1 MRWTHTRTFFPQEAD
16 DSPAP
21 YIPHVVDQYH
31 NPDHI
36 QPWLSPAMTQRER
49 SLEKPCRP
57 KTHLFFLKTHKTAS
71 STVLNIMYR
80 FGEARNLTF
89 ALPVAYQF
97 GYPQLFDTRT
107 VKSYNAKNNQEYHII
122 CNHMRFYK
130 PQVEKLM
137 PNDTFYFSILRSP
150 VTWMESSF
158 AYYKDTARAFSN
170 VKSLE
175 QFLEDPWSHY
185 LPTSRGSHY
194 ARNCMWFDF
203 GFDHNA
209 DDTPA
214 YVDSVISKI
223 ANTFHLILIAEYF
236 DQSMVLLQ
244 EALCWDLDDVLSF
257 KLNPRGNGTVVP
269 LSETTADQIPAWNS
283 LDWKLYLHFNRTF
296 WQKVDLFGRQRMSEE
311 VVLLQEAR
319 QKMRDLCLERGRPVD
334 PSQILDK
341 TIKPFQFGQA
351 RIQGY
356 NLNTNLTPA
365 TRERCLRMILPE
377 LHYKDLLDAKA
388 HPPAAH

>member
-1 MRWTHTRTFFPQEAD
+1 MVGRATVGRRACCCAFGL
-16 DSPAP
+16 
-21 YIPHVVDQYH
+21 IVGKGCK
-31 NPDHI
+31 
-36 QPWLSPAMTQRER
+36 M
-49 SLEKPCRP
+49 
-57 KTHLFFLKTHKTAS
+57 LF
-71 STVLNIMYR
+71 VL
-80 FGEARNLTF
+80 
-89 ALPVAYQF
+89 
-97 GYPQLFDTRT
+97 
-107 VKSYNAKNNQEYHII
+107 
-122 CNHMRFYK
+122 
-130 PQVEKLM
+130 QVEKLM

-388 HPPAAH
+388 HPPAAHPPAAHPPAARPKGASSVVKATNIQPNPTLLYPGNGVQMIVYECEDQVRMPTR